1 MNSRIEKLYL
11 RCPAIVQ
18 NTLVSILGCRE
29 KYLRYSGIY
38 KEYYRSIVENPKKNS
53 QQVERYQTEQL
64 KKIIYTV
71 GSEVPYYQELFSQIR
86 LPSQDKFRL
95 SDMETIPILERETI
109 RSRSNDFIKL
119 AINRK
124 KLISLHTTGTTGTP
138 LKIFCTAE
146 VRQKNYAFF
155 SRFLNSLGIDPHGS
169 RATMG
174 SRLVVRAE
182 QTKPPFWRYSV
193 FQKSLFLSSY
203 HLSDCNIESY
213 IDVLRKMKPS
223 YIDAFPSSVYAIS
236 SYALRNNISLHGITK
251 AIVTSSESLHHYQR
265 KTIEETFGV
274 PVYDQYGSVEM
285 CVFIAQCKSG
295 QYHLNYDYSH
305 VELLNESG
313 KRARPGE
320 EAEVICTGFINDTMP
335 LIRYNMGDRVLMPS
349 EEQALCDCGSK
360 FPVIKKVLGRND
372 DVVQTPD
379 GRRIGR
385 LSGVFR
391 GYPVREAQYRQYKP
405 DEIELLIVK
414 DSEYNSITEKSILM
428 ELQKRTGLSLKVIIK
443 YVDSIER
450 GKGGK
455 RRLVI
460 SDIKPE
466 IK

>member
-18 NTLVSILGCRE
+18 NALISILGCRE
-29 KYLRYSGIY
+29 KFRRYSGIY
-38 KEYYRSIVENPKKNS
+38 QEHYRSILENQEKNC
-53 QQVERYQTEQL
+53 QQMERCQAEQL
-64 KKIIYTV
+64 RKMIYTAS
-71 GSEVPYYQELFSQIR
+71 SEVPYYKDLFSQIK
-86 LPSQDKFRL
+86 LPPQDKFQL
-95 SDMETIPILERETI
+95 SDMERIPLLNKETL
-109 RSRSNDFIKL
+109 RNRSNDFIKSGV
-119 AINRK
+119 NRK
-124 KLISLHTTGTTGTP
+124 KLIALHTTGTTGTP
-138 LKIFCTAE
+138 LKIFCTVE

-155 SRFLNSLGIDPHGS
+155 SRFLNSVGIDPYGS

-182 QTKPPFWRYSV
+182 QTKPPFWRYSL

-213 IDVLRKMKPS
+213 IEVLKKMKPS
-223 YIDAFPSSVYAIS
+223 YIDAFPSSVYAIG
-236 SYALRNNISLHGITK
+236 SYASRNNISLHGLTR
-251 AIVTSSESLHHYQR
+251 AIVTSSESLHYYQR

-285 CVFIAQCKSG
+285 CVFIAQCRSG
-295 QYHLNYDYSH
+295 QYHLYSDYSY
-305 VELLNESG
+305 VEFLNESG
-313 KRARPGE
+313 KRAGPGE

-335 LIRYNMGDRVLMPS
+335 LIRYNIRDRVLLPS
-349 EEQALCDCGSK
+349 DRNKQCDCGSN
-360 FPVIKKVLGRND
+360 FPVIKKVLGRTD
-372 DVVQTPD
+372 DVVKTPD
-379 GRRIGR
+379 GRSIGR

-391 GYPVREAQYRQYKP
+391 GYPVREAQFRQYKP

-414 DSEYNSITEKSILM
+414 DSKYNRDIEKSILM
-428 ELQKRTGLSLKVIIK
+428 EVHRRTGPSLEVIIK

-455 RRLVI
+455 MRLVI

-466 IK
+466 